1 MKDSKEYKDIKD
13 IIKQINDNK
22 KILPYIMNISSL
34 NDSIQLN
41 PLLSPS
47 MIKILLNRNFFYN
60 KLYTEEKIDKAFTY
74 IYLGLCRIFELRI
87 KRDSESFCPDI
98 ESKTLTNES
107 YNLGNYV
114 SIEVSQNE
122 FFENKYENFALYRY
136 DLLIRYNRSFKLD
149 ELFSY
154 DNFSKYISDNI

>member
-1 MKDSKEYKDIKD
+1 MKDSKEYKDIKN

-41 PLLSPS
+41 PMLSPS
-47 MIKILLNRNFFYN
+47 IIKILLNRNFFYN
-60 KLYTEEKIDKAFTY
+60 KFYTEDKIDKAFTY
-74 IYLGLCRIFELRI
+74 IYLALCRIFELRI
-87 KRDSESFCPDI
+87 KRDSELFCPDI

-149 ELFSY
+149 ELFIY
-154 DNFSKYISDNI
+154 NDFSKYISDNI